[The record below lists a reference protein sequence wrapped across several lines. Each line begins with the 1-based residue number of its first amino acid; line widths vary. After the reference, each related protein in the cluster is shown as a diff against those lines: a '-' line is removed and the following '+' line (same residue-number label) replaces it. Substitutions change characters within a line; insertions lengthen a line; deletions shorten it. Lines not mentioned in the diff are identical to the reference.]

1 MASVPGPII
10 SFRIGGSELSGAVR
24 PALDQIK
31 REAKTAST
39 QIADDWKR
47 MTAQLRASVAQGS
60 MPEKEVVTARKELVS
75 ILEKEISGL
84 RTRNEL
90 TRGQLSNLKAQTLEL
105 ERQTSFLKNGPG
117 LTAGT
122 QSVISS
128 IGGLLSKQTAFLGA
142 NLFGV
147 SGGSQLVSGAASAI
161 LGGSSFTEKL
171 SEIAVVAPRV
181 ALAVGGISAALAGVA
196 IAAAASARSL
206 IAQNQEFKNT
216 ASITGLSTKEVQ
228 SFGEA
233 AKLLGLDSSTVTMSL
248 SRIQAELGKFI
259 VSGKDSEVATQ
270 NFVKVLDK
278 FGVSVTDTG
287 GRLRPAG
294 QILGDFATALKGIP
308 DPATRTAVAMDA
320 LGVRG
325 RELAPLLLRDDINF
339 QNLLSTIERSGL
351 IIGGNMKRTL
361 DQGEA
366 SLREFRLEVDVAKI
380 KIEQFLANKFFEGVH
395 TAKLGVEL
403 VIDPVKAAIDFQSEV
418 RKEFRRT
425 HIDIG
430 DELRRLTPN
439 QSSSGALVSSTQDFY
454 NKQAEGELRAQQAIE
469 AGGKQQL
476 ELQKLRKEY
485 EEAIKDKQTEQAAQL
500 LKQVN
505 ILQSTIELE
514 KSRAAINERIY
525 RLIGEGHFGG
535 TPKRTPQTPDEIINQ
550 ILHPG
555 ITAPDLGGF
564 PSLPPGGVLGGISGA
579 SSGLPP
585 DVLDKIKG
593 VNDEWYNQTASAAQ
607 KIQDE
612 YQKNYEYFKT
622 IEDLYPQYAAQINQ
636 TLVKLE
642 QDKNKQL
649 ADLNSGAD
657 KKYEE
662 EAGKLFDDIL
672 SGNRKKLGQAIEKDL
687 LEAVSAPLK
696 KVFEQYV
703 GSVFATIANAL
714 KIPGAPGATGAPASS
729 SNGGI
734 LGGIFR
740 PLFGGLGGKIG
751 PGGTAGWWPGAVG
764 GSGSGVAV
772 PAGQVG
778 IATQTMNVNAGTVNV
793 YGLLGLPGAGPLG
806 SSTGNFFGNLNPF
819 SNNAIAGGIGGY
831 GGPAAGGA
839 TGASS
844 GGNVMSSLGPY
855 LGGAAMLG
863 LGLGGRNTTAAI
875 MGASML
881 AKSALTQLS
890 TSGILSPGVSSALGT
905 IAPAL
910 PGVGMFASGVIQGGV
925 GGTLEATAGGAMAGM
940 TLGGP
945 IGAAI
950 GAGVGLISGV
960 VSSLIQGQSF
970 ENRVK
975 NDMRN
980 QEYTAPP
987 SETFSFAM
995 GNSIAQT
1002 LSTGFNQSGGT
1013 FGTYGL
1019 PSGTPFSATPIT
1031 GRLTKQQQR
1040 QLLEQQMG
1048 LLSNQPFL
1056 GFPNEDPFTA
1066 SGQNSQR
1073 VGPTGG
1079 QRDSGP
1085 TVVHI
1090 HAMDSQSFSD
1100 FAQRNASTFS
1110 KAIVGVASL
1119 SSAGFGPTVR
1129 RATNLP

>member
-24 PALDQIK
+24 PALDDIK
-31 REAKTAST
+31 RQAKVTST
-39 QIADDWKR
+39 QIADEWRQMAAKIR
-47 MTAQLRASVAQGS
+47 AETALGS
-60 MPEKEVVTARKELVS
+60 GTEKEITASRRELVS
-75 ILEKEISGL
+75 ILDREISGL
-84 RTRNEL
+84 RTRNDL
-90 TRGQLSNLKAQTLEL
+90 TRQELSNLKAQTLER
-105 ERQTSFLKNGPG
+105 ERQASFLKNGPG

-142 NLFGV
+142 NLFGIQ
-147 SGGSQLVSGAASAI
+147 GGSQLGAGISGALEGLAGGGVAVALGGLATAALAVSAAFHSMAVSGAATIRS
-161 LGGSSFTEKL
+161 LENVSEKTGISITQL
-171 SEIAVVAPRV
+171 QAFKVAGETVGVSLDDLVTGFRKFSQALTSEIAGGDDDSGAAGSAKKLSAVLKDLKVSAIDPKE
-181 ALAVGGISAALAGVA
+181 ALLQVSDA
-196 IAAAASARSL
+196 
-206 IAQNQEFKNT
+206 F
-216 ASITGLSTKEVQ
+216 
-228 SFGEA
+228 
-233 AKLLGLDSSTVTMSL
+233 AKLPDG
-248 SRIQAELGKFI
+248 A
-259 VSGKDSEVATQ
+259 
-270 NFVKVLDK
+270 VK
-278 FGVSVTDTG
+278 S
-287 GRLRPAG
+287 A
-294 QILGDFATALKGIP
+294 
-308 DPATRTAVAMDA
+308 TAVA
-320 LGVRG
+320 LFG
-325 RELAPLLLRDDINF
+325 
-339 QNLLSTIERSGL
+339 RSGL
-351 IIGGNMKRTL
+351 QMIPFLDKGRSGLEQFTKFIEQYGKITPEAVKATHDYEVANAKLSASFDKLKTDMTSHLGFITKIKTFLAESLLPTL
-361 DQGEA
+361 DKNPGIIFGGGLAANAIARDQAKEWTFSVGHMGNAAKA
-366 SLREFRLEVDVAKI
+366 SGIDVLKLAHDISETGKAAETAEEKI
-380 KIEQFLANKFFEGVH
+380 RRFFE
-395 TAKLGVEL
+395 LYS
-403 VIDPVKAAIDFQSEV
+403 P
-418 RKEFRRT
+418 KEHFEPGR
-425 HIDIG
+425 IG
-430 DELRRLTPN
+430 QTNQEKVDKILSGIISPTPPI
-439 QSSSGALVSSTQDFY
+439 V
-454 NKQAEGELRAQQAIE
+454 
-469 AGGKQQL
+469 
-476 ELQKLRKEY
+476 
-485 EEAIKDKQTEQAAQL
+485 
-500 LKQVN
+500 
-505 ILQSTIELE
+505 
-514 KSRAAINERIY
+514 
-525 RLIGEGHFGG
+525 
-535 TPKRTPQTPDEIINQ
+535 
-550 ILHPG
+550 
-555 ITAPDLGGF
+555 APDIGGF

-579 SSGLPP
+579 GGGLPQ

-612 YQKNYEYFKT
+612 YQKNFEYFKT
-622 IEDLYPQYAAQINQ
+622 IEDLYPQYASEINA

-642 QDKNKQL
+642 QDKNKEL
-649 ADLNSGAD
+649 ADLQVDAN
-657 KKYEE
+657 KKFEE

-672 SGNRKKLGQAIEKDL
+672 SGNRKKLGKAIEKDL

-703 GSVFATIANAL
+703 GNVFATIANAL

-729 SNGGI
+729 NNGGI
-734 LGGIFR
+734 LGGIFG

-831 GGPAAGGA
+831 GIPSAGGA

-1040 QLLEQQMG
+1040 QLMEQQMG

-1119 SSAGFGPTVR
+1119 SSSGFGATTR
-1129 RATNLP
+1129 RAAFMP